1 MSNRN
6 EITSK
11 NSAFNNVLQVEKL
24 VAAAASINSR
34 QHGFK
39 IGSRGKTL
47 TNIKQLIT
55 KGSKETE
62 LSESVDGFKP

>member
-34 QHGFK
+34 QDGFK